1 MIDLSRKNF
10 EEYYNDWGC
19 FGCQYCL
26 HHRMG
31 DSYNIPDIAKAW
43 RHWQASREYLVIELP
58 ADAHLSRDG
67 LDEHYLAGD
76 MRDQIVESIHTA
88 GVKTK

>member
-10 EEYYNDWGC
+10 EEYYNDWGG

-43 RHWQASREYLVIELP
+43 RHWQASRECLVIELP
-58 ADAHLSRDG
+58 KEDDSGKIRWTAAMRSI
-67 LDEHYLAGD
+67 ESAG
-76 MRDQIVESIHTA
+76 A
-88 GVKTK
+88 KVKP

>member
-10 EEYYNDWGC
+10 EEYYNDWGG

-43 RHWQASREYLVIELP
+43 RHWQASRECLVIELP
-58 ADAHLSRDG
+58 EKSLITDPSDMFNIGSNGVINKCRDAIN
-67 LDEHYLAGD
+67 A
-76 MRDQIVESIHTA
+76 A
-88 GVKTK
+88 GVKYK

>member
-1 MIDLSRKNF
+1 MNARDIPIISDVNGLLDAF
-10 EEYYNDWGC
+10 EEFMRRKPVKMRNAYWRA
-19 FGCQYCL
+19 FQ
-26 HHRMG
+26 
-31 DSYNIPDIAKAW
+31 AAW
-43 RHWQASREYLVIELP
+43 QSSRDGLVIELP